1 MPRGDGTGPNGL
13 GPRTG
18 RGKGLGRGRGIGGG
32 TGIRQYGNRSFS
44 VRDETRITKLKA
56 VLDQE
61 KCTGCGICVDVC
73 PVNAITLNDI
83 AEIDKDTCTG
93 CGICLNVCPTQAISL
108 K

>member
-1 MPRGDGTGPNGL
+1 MPRGDGTGPSGL

-44 VRDETRITKLKA
+44 VRDETTITELKA
-56 VLDQE
+56 ILDQE
-61 KCTGCGICVDVC
+61 RCTGCGVCVGVC

-83 AEIDKDTCTG
+83 AKIDKDTCTG